1 MHNTKV
7 IENFE
12 TFPESTNTSPSDK
25 WVKSYGHWK
34 LEKESVLGR
43 SNWLANFGFSGQ
55 FQMKSG
61 RTLITKILENFIA
74 LLTRGRTL
82 TNGAKS

>member
-1 MHNTKV
+1 V

-12 TFPESTNTSPSDK
+12 TFLERINTPPSDK

-43 SNWLANFGFSGQ
+43 SSWLANFGF
-55 FQMKSG
+55 F
-61 RTLITKILENFIA
+61 RPVPNEI
-74 LLTRGRTL
+74 
-82 TNGAKS
+82 

>member
-1 MHNTKV
+1 MHNKKV

-12 TFPESTNTSPSDK
+12 TFPERTNTSPSDK

-43 SNWLANFGFSGQ
+43 SNWLANFGFFWPVPNEIWKDSDHEDPRKFYNLSNEG
-55 FQMKSG
+55 
-61 RTLITKILENFIA
+61 
-74 LLTRGRTL
+74 
-82 TNGAKS
+82 